1 MGFFSKKRTIFGS
14 KTKKIAAIFCNRGI
28 QTVRSQ
34 TFPTSNQ
41 KTEAHT
47 EEKRSRRICCY
58 DRGLKFEASLETRV
72 YVSCP
77 PVRQCTELADDSKSS
92 ELADW
97 AELQRCNLQGV
108 CTFLLPLALR
118 RATVL
123 SCCIFPLC
131 LLWVFEDTG
140 TYDSKQSF
148 SRPTE
153 IHFEI
158 CENCRCA
165 FLCTFCVTLF
175 YSHPQFSSHPLLISR
190 KKKFPDKVDENLYQ
204 DMGPWYEKFFI
215 RKSCTFRQLPTNQ
228 PPDVCL

>member
-108 CTFLLPLALR
+108 CTFLLPLALSLELLYFSPLF
-118 RATVL
+118 TL
-123 SCCIFPLC
+123 SLRGHRNIWLQTIIFPSDWDSFWDLRNLSLRLSVYLLC
-131 LLWVFEDTG
+131 YFVL
-140 TYDSKQSF
+140 
-148 SRPTE
+148 
-153 IHFEI
+153 
-158 CENCRCA
+158 
-165 FLCTFCVTLF
+165 
-175 YSHPQFSSHPLLISR
+175 FSSTILLTPPLNFPQKKISR
-190 KKKFPDKVDENLYQ
+190 QSWRKFVPGYGSLVREIFHK
-204 DMGPWYEKFFI
+204 
-215 RKSCTFRQLPTNQ
+215 
-228 PPDVCL
+228 